1 MAMMMTDDDD
11 DDGDE
16 DKDDD
21 DAIDPKAEGP
31 LHLRAKSFS
40 SVFPISVLYVGYSE
54 QPKSRYRRH
63 KASISYRFQR

>member
-1 MAMMMTDDDD
+1 MATTMTDDDD

-16 DKDDD
+16 DEDD
-21 DAIDPKAEGP
+21 DAIDLKAEGP
-31 LHLRAKSFS
+31 LHLRAKKFS

-63 KASISYRFQR
+63 KASISYRFER